1 MDPFLVAML
10 GSIGFG
16 AVVSG
21 IKTRRVETIVKL
33 KPRTKVEEFL
43 EHKELGRFLLSEASD
58 MLESKSVAKEQI
70 SSLLNK
76 LSILCEVSTL
86 SRLNQN
92 LIKSIIGGA
101 SDALLFIEQGDRKYT
116 FLLNK
121 LVDAVVKAIVR
132 TGGDNENVFHMVKTR
147 NSLSGL
153 EGAFRHF
160 CGNEDEINQW
170 KDIKNKGGK
179 K

>member
-1 MDPFLVAML
+1 MDPFLIAML

-21 IKTRRVETIVKL
+21 VKTRRVESIVRL

-43 EHKELGRFLLSEASD
+43 EHKELGRFILSEASG
-58 MLESKSVAKEQI
+58 MLEAKSVTKEQI

-76 LSILCEVSTL
+76 LSILCETSTL

-101 SDALLFIEQGDRKYT
+101 SDALWFIDQGNRGYIY
-116 FLLNK
+116 LLNK

-160 CGNEDEINQW
+160 CGNEEEINQW
-170 KDIKNKGGK
+170 KDSKNKEGK